1 MGIYFLFFPS
11 FSGTGFANTFRTVQY
26 LHYAY
31 KKMRTVHYYMC
42 VCMYSTVC
50 TVLYIQN
57 SGQKLDIRTLKCTEY
72 SFIDSKAPEARKCI
86 ELLRR
91 YFFQVGN
98 EGGPQFALD
107 TCSEFVQQQS
117 VKKTCQV
124 TMDRFLQH

>member
-1 MGIYFLFFPS
+1 M
-11 FSGTGFANTFRTVQY
+11 FRAVQY

-31 KKMRTVHYYMC
+31 NKMRTVHYCMC
-42 VCMYSTVC
+42 VSMYNIIC
-50 TVLYIQN
+50 TVLY
-57 SGQKLDIRTLKCTEY
+57 STVEIRTLKCTEC
-72 SFIDSKAPEARKCI
+72 SFIDSEAPEARKCI

-124 TMDRFLQH
+124 TMDRFLHH